1 MEFETAS
8 FCAFEFPELFL
19 LDFSLYNFNMNPLKL
34 DAG

>member
-19 LDFSLYNFNMNPLKL
+19 LDFSSYKSNMSPLKL